1 MRFVSDLYEHPDLT
15 DSEVWDKDAN
25 NRSGGAR
32 VVAVMGLLSLAT
44 VASIV
49 AAIQY
54 VGYERLSKAA
64 GMDNKSVVCLSFLLL
79 FKVPVPFP

>member
-25 NRSGGAR
+25 NRSGAR
-32 VVAVMGLLSLAT
+32 VVVAIGVLSLAT
-44 VASIV
+44 ITSVV
-49 AAIQY
+49 AAVQY

-64 GMDNKSVVCLSFLLL
+64 GLNDSLWFITET
-79 FKVPVPFP
+79 

>member
-25 NRSGGAR
+25 NRSGAR
-32 VVAVMGLLSLAT
+32 VVTAMGILSLAT
-44 VASIV
+44 IASIL
-49 AAIQY
+49 AAAHY

-64 GMDNKSVVCLSFLLL
+64 GLNER
-79 FKVPVPFP
+79 